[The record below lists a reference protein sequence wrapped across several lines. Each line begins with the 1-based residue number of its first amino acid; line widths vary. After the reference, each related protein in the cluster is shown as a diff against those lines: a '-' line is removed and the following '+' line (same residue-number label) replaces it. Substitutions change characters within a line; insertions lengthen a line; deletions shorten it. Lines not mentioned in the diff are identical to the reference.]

1 MITTK
6 SAVGLI
12 LLLGAVSSSL
22 SGCWWH
28 ERHDRDVYVE
38 PRRDREPEHREEHHE
53 HHEGDR
59 K

>member
-6 SAVGLI
+6 PAVGLF
-12 LLLGAVSSSL
+12 LVLASMSSTL

-38 PRRDREPEHREEHHE
+38 PRRDRPPEHREDHPEHHDDDK
-53 HHEGDR
+53 H
-59 K
+59 